1 MKFKFLLIASFSS
14 ALVASGFAHSALIT
28 HGDLTSDDTT
38 DIIINT
44 VTGVEYLRLDT
55 FQMTYA
61 ETLAAVASGG
71 IYDGWAVADSIASD
85 AFINGLLGGT
95 SACDG
100 AVAFFTTCGI
110 VTGWVDGD
118 FGLAYDNMGDLY
130 AYISTLTTPGIT
142 AQEVG
147 VGWLYGDGILYDTDD
162 IMRYTDADSHSSINF
177 LLYRDNLMV
186 TEPSSLAVFAL
197 GMIGLSIRRFKKQS

>member
-1 MKFKFLLIASFSS
+1 MKFKFLLIASISS
-14 ALVASGFAHSALIT
+14 ALVACGFAHSALIT

-38 DIIINT
+38 DIIINA

-55 FQMTYA
+55 FQMTYV

-71 IYDGWAVADSIASD
+71 IYEGWAFADSVASD

-100 AVAFFTTCGI
+100 AVAYATTCGS

-118 FGLAYDNMGDLY
+118 FGDAYNSGSDY
-130 AYISTLTTPGIT
+130 WVFTSSLTTPGRSEF
-142 AQEVG
+142 QVG
-147 VGWLYGDGILYDTDD
+147 LANIRGDGIVVEHDD
-162 IMRYTDADSHSSINF
+162 WGQYTLADNYSSINF
-177 LLYRDNLMV
+177 LLYRDSLMV